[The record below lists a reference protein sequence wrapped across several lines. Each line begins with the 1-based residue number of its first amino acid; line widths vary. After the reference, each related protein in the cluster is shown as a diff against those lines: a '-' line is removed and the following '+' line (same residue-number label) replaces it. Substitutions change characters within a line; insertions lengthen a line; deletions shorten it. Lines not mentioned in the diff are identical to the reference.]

1 MHLYRQ
7 FTTQEEID
15 REYNIDLA
23 VGDMKPY
30 VEWFI
35 GGSARARA
43 ELPCTLDVR
52 FGPTLD
58 ETLDIF
64 PARTPNA
71 PVLLFVHGG
80 YWRIL
85 SSKEFSLVARGPQHH
100 DVTVVVS
107 NYSLCP
113 KVTIAEIT
121 RQSRAALAWIH
132 GNIARF
138 NGDPE
143 RIFVAG
149 HSAGGHQVGMLAST
163 DWEAEYGLPANVIK
177 GGIPISGLFDLR
189 PFRHSWLQPK
199 IQLDHDLI
207 ERQSPLFHVPEQG
220 PPMLVTLGGDE
231 SAEFHRQSAD
241 YVTAWRARGLS
252 AREFAQPGKNH
263 LTAIAGFEDPG
274 SALMDAVMD
283 LIEGRCSD
291 A

>member
-1 MHLYRQ
+1 MKLYRD
-7 FTTQEEID
+7 FTSQEEID
-15 REYNIDLA
+15 QQYNIEVA
-23 VGDMKPY
+23 VGDMRPY
-30 VEWFI
+30 VEWFV

-43 ELPCTLDVR
+43 ELDCILDVP
-52 FGPTLD
+52 FGPTRD

-64 PARTPNA
+64 PAATPDA

-85 SSKEFSLVARGPQHH
+85 SSKEFSLVARGPVARG
-100 DVTVVVS
+100 VTVVVS

-113 KVTIAEIT
+113 KVSIAEIT
-121 RQSRAALAWIH
+121 RQSRATVAWIAN
-132 GNIARF
+132 NIGRY
-138 NGDPE
+138 NGDPQ
-143 RIFVAG
+143 RIHVAG
-149 HSAGGHQVGMLAST
+149 HSAGGHQVGMLLAT
-163 DWEAEYGLPANVIK
+163 DWLGEYGLPANILK
-177 GGIPISGLFDLR
+177 GGMPISGLFDLR

-220 PPMLVTLGGDE
+220 PPLLVTLGGDE

-241 YVTAWRARGLS
+241 YVAAWRAQGLN

-291 A
+291 G